1 MKQTFFFML
10 CNIFQVVNNLTFNK
24 LPQLMPM
31 NSTPNSPQ
39 QQKNS
44 NAEQSE
50 IDSAFDAA
58 LEELAAELEITVDY
72 YMMEFM

>member
-24 LPQLMPM
+24 SPQLMPM

-39 QQKNS
+39 QQKNF

>member
-1 MKQTFFFML
+1 
-10 CNIFQVVNNLTFNK
+10 
-24 LPQLMPM
+24 M
-31 NSTPNSPQ
+31 NSIPNSPQ
-39 QQKNS
+39 QPKNS
-44 NAEQSE
+44 SAEQSE

>member
-1 MKQTFFFML
+1 
-10 CNIFQVVNNLTFNK
+10 
-24 LPQLMPM
+24 M

-58 LEELAAELEITVDY
+58 LEERAAELEITVDY